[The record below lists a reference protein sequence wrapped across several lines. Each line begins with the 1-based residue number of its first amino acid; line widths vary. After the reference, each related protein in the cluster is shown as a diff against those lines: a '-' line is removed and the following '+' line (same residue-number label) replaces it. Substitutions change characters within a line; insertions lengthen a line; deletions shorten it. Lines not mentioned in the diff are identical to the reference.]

1 MLISEST
8 AAEMKD
14 AIPLRPLRQV
24 KVTGREAPLLVYCPE
39 VLLEG
44 EVEFAID
51 TGTPYT
57 QQHK

>member
-1 MLISEST
+1 V
-8 AAEMKD
+8 KD

-44 EVEFAID
+44 EAEFAFD
-51 TGTPYT
+51 PTAPYV